1 MNNFYALIYL
11 CKHLKFKC
19 IGSSFKYSYSPH
31 KDVWEGYFAS
41 DNDHFRAVFSTNSTE
56 TALFTDS
63 YRNPK
68 KANVTDFFE
77 SLKENIIIDVDLAE
91 GDRWVTFTFQD
102 NSELLFKMFGNDPN
116 VFCLKE
122 NRIIESFKAPDKWV
136 GREKPRP
143 RESKPMPEINPKWGA
158 KTVITKT
165 DPKFPRHLIAPLIK
179 HHNLKEK
186 QPEQIRQLTLELS
199 NQMKSDPVFRVLEDG
214 NLCLLNRA
222 NLPGPDLETFEN
234 CNEAVRF
241 TYYKTS
247 RERRLTKR
255 IQSLEPRI
263 EKAIDKTQRSIS
275 QLEKADKALE
285 RAEKYENYGH
295 ILMAHAHEKLEH
307 GIETFTAQNFY
318 DDNQPV
324 DIPVKPEL
332 SVAEN
337 AQKYYERSSKA
348 VKRVEESKRR
358 LKELKKE
365 LEHLKEVQ
373 ESFQQLDKIY
383 EFDDWLDDYRD
394 QLNELG
400 VLSQNQKTEVL
411 PFRKTSINNYEIW
424 IGKNAKSNDELT
436 SRAHKEDVWLHA
448 RGVSGSH
455 VVIRMNNNKELPPRE
470 VILKAASVAAY
481 NSKARG
487 TKLAPVIYTKRK
499 YISKPKGSPAG
510 AVRVHKEEVEM
521 VEPKKM
527 TEWKS

>member
-11 CKHLKFKC
+11 SKHLKFKC
-19 IGSSFKYSYSPH
+19 LGSSFIYSYSPH
-31 KDVWEGYFAS
+31 KDVWEGYFTS
-41 DNDHFRAVFSTNSTE
+41 NDQRFRTIFSTNSTE

-63 YRNPK
+63 HRNPK
-68 KANVTDFFE
+68 KANVTDFFG
-77 SLKENIIIDVDLAE
+77 SLKENIIIDIDLAE
-91 GDRWVTFTFQD
+91 GDRWITFSFQN

-116 VFCLKE
+116 VFYLRD
-122 NRIIESFKAPDKWV
+122 NVIVESFKAPDKWV
-136 GREKPRP
+136 GRDKPQP
-143 RESKPMPEINPKWGA
+143 RQSKPMPEINHQWGA

-179 HHNLKEK
+179 HHKLKDKE
-186 QPEQIRQLTLELS
+186 PDQIRELTLECS
-199 NQMKSDPVFRVLEDG
+199 SQMKSDPVFRVLEDG
-214 NLCLLNRA
+214 NLCLLNKTH
-222 NLPGPDLETFEN
+222 LPEPDLSTFEN
-234 CNEAVRF
+234 CNEAIRY

-263 EKAIDKTQRSIS
+263 EKAIDKTERSIS

-295 ILMAHAHEKLEH
+295 ILMAHAHEKLDH
-307 GIETFTAQNFY
+307 SSETLTVQNFY
-318 DDNQPV
+318 DNNQPV
-324 DIPVKPEL
+324 DIPVKPGL
-332 SVAEN
+332 TVAEN

-348 VKRVEESKRR
+348 VKRIEESKRR
-358 LKELKKE
+358 LKELRKE
-365 LEHLKEVQ
+365 LMELIEVQ
-373 ESFQQLDKIY
+373 NSFQQLDKIY
-383 EFDDWLDDYRD
+383 EFDDWLDEHRD

-424 IGKNAKSNDELT
+424 IGKSAKSNDELT

-455 VVIRMNNNKELPPRE
+455 VVIRMNNNKEFPPRE
-470 VILKAASVAAY
+470 ILLKAASAAAY

-499 YISKPKGSPAG
+499 YLSKPKGSPAG
-510 AVRVHKEEVEM
+510 AVRVHKEEVEI
-521 VEPKKM
+521 VEPKKL
-527 TEWKS
+527 TEWKN